1 MKKLLFLTLLGV
13 VLLGGMTFA
22 GGQQEAEEDGPEI
35 AVLVKIE
42 GIPWF
47 DRMQVGIEEAAEEL
61 GVNAYMVGPSD
72 AEAAAQVQLMEDLIE
87 RGVDAIAIVPN
98 DAAAMQPAV
107 EKAQEEEIVVL
118 SHENVFEDEMVDYNL
133 ETINQDVYS
142 RNPVDAL
149 VRWLEETGRMD
160 DYDEDNPAGIV
171 HLVGSLEVPLHNYWA
186 DTANEYME
194 EEYPFIQPITD
205 RLPTA
210 ESVEDSRSAALDL
223 IRTYDDDLVGIIGWG
238 SLGPIGAAQ
247 AVQEQ
252 GLEED
257 LWVGGSAIPSTAVS
271 YLDNGSLKWAQLWDP
286 ADAGYALVYI
296 AAQMAQGEEIT
307 EGMEIPDL
315 GEVFQEGNTLYVEAE
330 VEMPDAETAEGFGF

>member
-1 MKKLLFLTLLGV
+1 MRKTLLLCLVGV
-13 VLLGGMTFA
+13 FVLGGAVFA
-22 GGQQEAEEDGPEI
+22 GGEQEVDEDATEI

-47 DRMQVGIEEAAEEL
+47 DRMEVGIEEASEDFDI
-61 GVNAYMVGPSD
+61 NAYMVGPSD

-98 DAAAMQPAV
+98 DAAAMQPV
-107 EKAQEEEIVVL
+107 IEKAREEGIIVL
-118 SHENVFEDEMVDYNL
+118 SHENVFEADMVDYNL

-142 RNPVDAL
+142 KNPVDAF
-149 VRWLEETGRMD
+149 VRWLEDTGKID

-194 EEYPFIQPITD
+194 EEYPFIEPITD

-210 ESVEDSRSAALDL
+210 ESVEDSRDAVLDL
-223 IRTYDDDLVGIIGWG
+223 IRTYGDDLVGVIGWG

-247 AVQEQ
+247 AIQEQ
-252 GLEED
+252 GLHDD
-257 LWVGGSAIPSTAVS
+257 LWAGGSAIPSTAVS
-271 YLDNGSLKWAQLWDP
+271 YLENDSLKWAQLWDP
-286 ADAGYALVYI
+286 ADAGYALAYI
-296 AAQMAQGEEIT
+296 ASQMVEGEEIT
-307 EGMEIPDL
+307 EGMEIPGL
-315 GEVFQEGNTLYVEAE
+315 GPISKDGNTIYVEAE
-330 VEMPDAETAEGFGF
+330 VEMPDAEAAEGFGF